1 MPHLLCTCGVLFEAP
16 PGPAFCPSCKKL
28 HPLTAPKIKVECLC
42 GAVLK
47 APASLAGK
55 NAKCPTCGQEVR
67 VPDRADVMESIVTA
81 SAPPPPPP
89 SPPVRGVRRVLPLF
103 FTLTI
108 IPLVMS
114 LFSDTDIDERLQ
126 STISNNPKILEQL
139 DKETYDSPNEARTAF
154 AMALPDHRIEGAFLP
169 RDTWT
174 HWLFAGVAAAAL
186 WGAILLLYP
195 LGNATSAQLWKI
207 GIFTGTVG
215 ILLLLGLQYVA
226 AFTQGWNI
234 MGRSILVIVF
244 YIVKFI
250 GFSYRAALDP
260 ENGFLLSMLG
270 FTFGVGLCEELLKS
284 LPLIWHYRGKATL
297 NLRGAIAWGLATGVG
312 FGISEG
318 ITYSSDYYNGF
329 STAGIYVVRFV
340 SCVALHAVW
349 SGAAA
354 VLIYR
359 RQQEFRDVESWW
371 GWAVPVLKVL
381 AVVMVLHGLYDT
393 LLKRDMEILALLTA
407 VASFAWFFWYAERV
421 ARLDEPE
428 SASAPLT
435 A

>member
-1 MPHLLCTCGVLFEAP
+1 MPHLLCACGHLFEAP
-16 PGPAFCPSCKKL
+16 PGPAFCPSCKQL
-28 HPLTAPKIKVECLC
+28 HPLTAGKIKVECIC
-42 GAVLK
+42 GAILK

-55 NAKCPTCGQEVR
+55 NAKCPTCGEEVR
-67 VPDRADVMESIVTA
+67 VPDRAEVMEAVIAA

-89 SPPVRGVRRVLPLF
+89 PYPPVRGVRRVLPLLF
-103 FTLTI
+103 ALTI
-108 IPLVMS
+108 IPLAMS
-114 LFSDTDIDERLQ
+114 VFAGPDDSDERMERTFKANPDVVARVESEELQ
-126 STISNNPKILEQL
+126 SL
-139 DKETYDSPNEARTAF
+139 DDLLL
-154 AMALPDHRIEGAFLP
+154 ALPDRRVEGAYLP

-174 HWLFAGVAAAAL
+174 HWFFAGVAAVGL
-186 WGAILLLYP
+186 WGAVLLLYP

-226 AFTQGWNI
+226 EWTQGVI
-234 MGRSILVIVF
+234 IKGHGILLIFF

-250 GFSYRAALDP
+250 GYSYRAALDP
-260 ENGFLLSMLG
+260 SNGFWLSMLG
-270 FTFGVGLCEELLKS
+270 FTFGVGLCEELLKA

-297 NLRGAIAWGLATGVG
+297 NLRGAVAWGLATGVG

-318 ITYSSDYYNGF
+318 ITYSSDYYNGV
-329 STAGIYVVRFV
+329 TTGGIYVVRFV

-359 RQQEFRDVESWW
+359 RQQEFRDVDSWW
-371 GWAVPVLKVL
+371 GWAFPVLKVL

-407 VASFAWFFWYAERV
+407 MASFAWFFWYAEHT
-421 ARLDEPE
+421 ARLEELEP
-428 SASAPLT
+428 ASAPLP